1 MREPKKLIIDFDNT
15 IVNSSEAVLKTLNG
29 FIKEEELKLDINS
42 KVTTWDFSDVVPQ
55 QYLRFVD
62 TVFEMDTFFSNLK
75 FYPNCHKTLL
85 NLYSQGVEIICV
97 TIGSSKNIENKIQ
110 WVKKYLP
117 FVELIPI
124 VKFKEVKMDK
134 SIINGKNA
142 VFIDD
147 NQLNLY
153 SMKTCKMKDRILFK
167 YNDIKTDYNDTWIN
181 QKMTSWQDEKSL
193 RLLYKR
199 LGVKL

>member
-1 MREPKKLIIDFDNT
+1 MREPKKIIIDFDNT
-15 IVNSSEAVLKTLNG
+15 LVNSNKAVLKTLNG

-42 KVTTWDFSDVVPQ
+42 KVTTWDFSNIVPK

-62 TVFEMDTFFSNLK
+62 TTFEMDTFFTNLEL
-75 FYPNCHKTLL
+75 YPNCYDVLL
-85 NLYSQGVEIICV
+85 DLRSKGIEIICV
-97 TIGSSKNIENKIQ
+97 TIGTPRNIENKIQ
-110 WVKKYLP
+110 WVKDNLP
-117 FVELIPI
+117 FIELIPI
-124 VKFKEVKMDK
+124 VKYNGVKMDK

-153 SMKTCKMKDRILFK
+153 SMKTCKMRDRILFK
-167 YNDIKTDYNDTWIN
+167 YDGIDTDYNNVWSN
-181 QKMTSWQDEKSL
+181 KYMTSWQDEKSL

>member
-1 MREPKKLIIDFDNT
+1 MRQPKKLIIDFDNT
-15 IVNSSEAVLKTLNG
+15 IVISNKAVLKTLIG
-29 FIKEEELKLDINS
+29 FIKNEELRLDVNA
-42 KVTTWDFSDVVPQ
+42 KVTTWDFSNVVPK

-62 TVFEMDTFFSNLK
+62 TTFEMDTFFTNLEL
-75 FYPNCHKTLL
+75 YPNCYDVLL
-85 NLYSQGVEIICV
+85 DLHSKGIEIICV
-97 TIGSSKNIENKIQ
+97 TIGTPQNIENKIQ
-110 WVKKYLP
+110 WVKDNLP

-124 VKFKEVKMDK
+124 VKFKEVNIDK

-153 SMKTCKMKDRILFK
+153 SMKTCKVKNRILFK
-167 YNDIKTDYNDTWIN
+167 HDDIDTDYNDMWFN
-181 QKMTSWQDEKSL
+181 KYMTSWEDEKSL
-193 RLLYKR
+193 NLLYKR